1 MGEIIAPCR
10 AGNDSTVPCVHQ
22 EGRPAAVERAA
33 GAGAQPTAAAAA
45 RLPRAARDRRNGQ
58 ARSELSGEKSA
69 TDEPMMMMAIFCL
82 SKRTPLLT
90 HFLLAHSSNQRR
102 DQALNHLDRLVES
115 ESDSE
120 AAAVV
125 GAGWRRT

>member
-1 MGEIIAPCR
+1 
-10 AGNDSTVPCVHQ
+10 
-22 EGRPAAVERAA
+22 
-33 GAGAQPTAAAAA
+33 
-45 RLPRAARDRRNGQ
+45 
-58 ARSELSGEKSA
+58 
-69 TDEPMMMMAIFCL
+69 MMMMALFCL

-90 HFLLAHSSNQRR
+90 HFLAHSSNQRR